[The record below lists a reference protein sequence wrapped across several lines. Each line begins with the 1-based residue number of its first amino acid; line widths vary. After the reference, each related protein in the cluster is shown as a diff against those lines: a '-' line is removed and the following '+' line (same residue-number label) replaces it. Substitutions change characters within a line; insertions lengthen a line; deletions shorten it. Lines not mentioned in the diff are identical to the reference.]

1 MNAVRPSIGASPPLR
16 FAARGPGP
24 IAGQRGPKSR
34 TKRMILKAGRPVV
47 CFQQKA
53 LPAMRITA
61 LGRLQRGPINRAL
74 IFSVHFP
81 SREKEQINRL
91 TRHNNC

>member
-1 MNAVRPSIGASPPLR
+1 M
-16 FAARGPGP
+16 AR
-24 IAGQRGPKSR
+24 IAEQRGPKSR

-61 LGRLQRGPINRAL
+61 LGRLQRGPIIRAL

-81 SREKEQINRL
+81 SREKE
-91 TRHNNC
+91 

>member
-1 MNAVRPSIGASPPLR
+1 MILIKKHFAFFTNSIGASPPLR
-16 FAARGPGP
+16 SAARGPGP
-24 IAGQRGPKSR
+24 IAGQRRPKSR

-61 LGRLQRGPINRAL
+61 LGRLQREAD
-74 IFSVHFP
+74 
-81 SREKEQINRL
+81 
-91 TRHNNC
+91 

>member
-1 MNAVRPSIGASPPLR
+1 MLCVPSLMASPPLR

-24 IAGQRGPKSR
+24 IAGQREPKRR

-47 CFQQKA
+47 CFHQKA

-61 LGRLQRGPINRAL
+61 LGRLQRGPIIRAL